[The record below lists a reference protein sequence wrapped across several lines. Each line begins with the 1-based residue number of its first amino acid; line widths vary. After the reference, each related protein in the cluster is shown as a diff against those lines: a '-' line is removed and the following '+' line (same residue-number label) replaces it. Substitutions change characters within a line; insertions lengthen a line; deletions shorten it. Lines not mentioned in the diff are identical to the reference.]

1 MSLFRINKIT
11 VTMDISDKNYGNG
24 DSRSVHLS
32 AESPIGEGLEMEKIG
47 VATSHLM
54 DMFLEAF
61 KGVHT
66 ARCMSGEIDYATLDK
81 LVSKAEVR
89 TEKIKRAFEEE
100 DE

>member
-1 MSLFRINKIT
+1 
-11 VTMDISDKNYGNG
+11 
-24 DSRSVHLS
+24 
-32 AESPIGEGLEMEKIG
+32 
-47 VATSHLM
+47 M